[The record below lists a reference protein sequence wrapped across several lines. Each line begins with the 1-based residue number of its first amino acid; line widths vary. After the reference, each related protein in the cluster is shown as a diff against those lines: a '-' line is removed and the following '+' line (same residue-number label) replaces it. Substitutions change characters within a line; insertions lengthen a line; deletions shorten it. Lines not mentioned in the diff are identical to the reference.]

1 MSARLSSECKS
12 HTAGNKSGQST
23 KYVLIDLHVLRDY
36 ILIVNFILMSLI
48 PFLMLTSLNFSLF
61 RTIHRSGRS
70 CQGQRSGVRQRRDQ
84 GIAAMLI
91 LVVLVFGLCNVIRI
105 VINVYEVRGRHYNP
119 HGEQHLLQ
127 VALVIQGLGD
137 GDWPDWCSQ
146 LSHVSNILLVLNSSV
161 NIVIYCWKD
170 PSFRNWIISTKFY
183 RVSFCPLSTFLSF
196 RMSFWDKETT
206 YFKVMDKKY

>member
-1 MSARLSSECKS
+1 
-12 HTAGNKSGQST
+12 
-23 KYVLIDLHVLRDY
+23 
-36 ILIVNFILMSLI
+36 MSLI

-61 RTIHRSGRS
+61 RTI
-70 CQGQRSGVRQRRDQ
+70 QRSGLSPGARKRRDQ

-137 GDWPDWCSQ
+137 GDWPNWCSQ

-161 NIVIYCWKD
+161 NIVIYCWSGKQFKAVLV
-170 PSFRNWIISTKFY
+170 SIVTKNEVDY
-183 RVSFCPLSTFLSF
+183 QVCNSVCICIKLSQYHCHYNVYI
-196 RMSFWDKETT
+196 W
-206 YFKVMDKKY
+206 KKKKNF